1 MSMSLKC
8 KPIEPIPVDTQRLG
22 ELLLASTDL
31 YRLIGE
37 QLTDFVC
44 DSDFIDL
51 YADEGKPA
59 ESPALLAMVT
69 VFQFMENLS
78 DRQAA
83 AMVVKRM
90 DWKYALHLAL
100 TDPGFNYSVL
110 CEFRQRLLRHHQETL
125 VFERL
130 LNKLKT
136 LGLVK
141 ARGVQ
146 RTDALAVLGAV
157 TRLNRLELVCE
168 TLRKVLNDIARVD
181 PRWLQQTVPQTFIE
195 RYSERAEAERLVTE
209 TGTKADAQV
218 QRLAQQAGQDG
229 YWLLQRLD
237 AADVPV
243 SLKTLPTLKTL
254 RTVWEQHFK
263 VRSEVTS
270 AQPITVEFRAQPAG
284 EGADLIP
291 TPHDPQVRYS
301 EKRGQEWVGYKVQVT
316 ETSEPDLPRVIT
328 DIRTTSATTPD
339 EQQVEPIQQTLTTRQ
354 LLPAQH
360 VVDMAYVSGSSI
372 ATSAT
377 HGIELIGP
385 ARPDTSAQARMEGG
399 ITLSQFEINETQHY
413 ACCPQGHRSVVWS
426 VGTQRGKPVVRI
438 RFAAQTC
445 APCPLYDRCIMR
457 HKQKPVGRT
466 LKVLAYHAQVC
477 EQRRKQT
484 TAPFKA
490 LYRRRSGVE
499 ATLSLLVR
507 RHGVRRARYV
517 GMAKTHLQHQFI
529 GTACNLKHCA
539 TWLAGARSKARG
551 RSTVGLKKIVA
562 ANLGTT
568 IQ

>member
-1 MSMSLKC
+1 MRMSLKC

-22 ELLLASTDL
+22 ELLLASTDS

-59 ESPALLAMVT
+59 ESPALLAIVT

-83 AMVVKRM
+83 AMVVKRI

-130 LNKLKT
+130 LKKLQV

-168 TLRKVLNDIARVD
+168 TLRVVLNDIARLEPV
-181 PRWLQQTVPQTFIE
+181 WLQQTVPQTFIE
-195 RYSERAEAERLVTE
+195 RYSERAEAGRLVTE
-209 TGTKADAQV
+209 TGSKAEAQV

-229 YWLLQRLD
+229 YWLLQRLE

-243 SLKTLPTLKTL
+243 PLKTLPTVETL
-254 RTVWEQHFK
+254 RTVWEQHFT
-263 VRSEVTS
+263 VRAAETS
-270 AQPITVEFRAQPAG
+270 PTQPITVEFRAQPAG
-284 EGADLIP
+284 AGANLIP

-316 ETSEPDLPRVIT
+316 ETTDPDLPRIIT
-328 DIRTTSATTPD
+328 DIRTTPD
-339 EQQVEPIQQTLTTRQ
+339 EQQVEPIQQTLTMRQ

-360 VVDMAYVSGSSI
+360 VVDMAYVSGPSI

-385 ARPDTSAQARMEGG
+385 ARPDTSAQARMDGG

-413 ACCPQGHRSVVWS
+413 ACCPLGHRSVVWS

-438 RFAAQTC
+438 RFAAWTC
-445 APCPLYDRCIMR
+445 AACPLYDRCVLR

-490 LYRRRSGVE
+490 VYRRRSGVE

-529 GTACNLKHCA
+529 GTACNLKRCA
-539 TWLAGARSKARG
+539 TWLAGVRPKVRG
-551 RSTVGLKKIVA
+551 RSTVGLKQLVA
-562 ANLGTT
+562 PSSVPVV
-568 IQ
+568 Q